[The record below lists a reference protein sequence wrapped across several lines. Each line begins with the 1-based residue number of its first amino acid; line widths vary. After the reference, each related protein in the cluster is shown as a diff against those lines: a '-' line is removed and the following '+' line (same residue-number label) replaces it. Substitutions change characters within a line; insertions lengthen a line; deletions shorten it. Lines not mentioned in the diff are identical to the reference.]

1 MFRLLLILMLVF
13 LASIVG
19 WLAFGPDNPLPSV
32 ESNVARADSSQVS
45 LSQSVL
51 FKQVPSKRTVAS
63 QDTADSSVT
72 LSELQGRALQ
82 QQLETFWLT
91 CQSEQN
97 CQAQLAQLRSSLS
110 DQDYDLVA
118 NYPELKQQWQYSIGS
133 MELNQFA
140 TLAEKVAQVKRQAEM
155 VWGLESSRVLADEFT
170 LYDFSLEAQ
179 SLISQPAEEY
189 VQQYQQLIERWQANE
204 ATLSLTS
211 DVARFEKALTL
222 LPSSYTLAQRQQVV
236 EQLSSLYL
244 TPTQVSDILARQ
256 QQVATQEQQVMD
268 YQSQLSELKFLLS
281 SQRTTT
287 FAQMSDSQWQAY
299 YQQQIDQFRIE
310 FFSIN

>member
-72 LSELQGRALQ
+72 LSVLQGRALQ

-97 CQAQLAQLRSSLS
+97 CQAQLAQLSSSLS

>member
-51 FKQVPSKRTVAS
+51 FKQVPSKRKVAS

-72 LSELQGRALQ
+72 PSELQGRALQ

-97 CQAQLAQLRSSLS
+97 CQAQLAQLSSSLS

>member
-13 LASIVG
+13 LASIVV

-51 FKQVPSKRTVAS
+51 FKQVPSKQTVAS

-72 LSELQGRALQ
+72 LSVLQGRALK

-179 SLISQPAEEY
+179 SLILQPAEEY

-256 QQVATQEQQVMD
+256 QQVATQEQQVRD
-268 YQSQLSELKFLLS
+268 YQSQLSELKFSLS

>member
-51 FKQVPSKRTVAS
+51 FKQVSSKRKVAS

-72 LSELQGRALQ
+72 PQGRALQ

-97 CQAQLAQLRSSLS
+97 CQAQLAQLSSSLS

>member
-51 FKQVPSKRTVAS
+51 FKQVPSKRKVAS

-72 LSELQGRALQ
+72 PSELQGRALQ

-97 CQAQLAQLRSSLS
+97 CQAQLAQLSSSLS

-222 LPSSYTLAQRQQVV
+222 LPSNYTLAQRQQVV

-268 YQSQLSELKFLLS
+268 YQSQLSELKFSLS

>member
-13 LASIVG
+13 LASIVC

-97 CQAQLAQLRSSLS
+97 CQTQLAQLRSSLS

-222 LPSSYTLAQRQQVV
+222 LPSNYTLAQRQQVV

-268 YQSQLSELKFLLS
+268 YQSQLSELKFSLS